1 MPRADS
7 PRLRWLIFGIIVPL
21 VVVADQIT
29 KAWIRGYPIGSTIFQ
44 RGFFRIVH
52 IENPGAA
59 FGLFQSHSTTLM
71 VIDFVAV
78 AIILAY
84 FVFIHRRFSLFRSA
98 FGWVALSLIFAGTTG
113 NLIDRLN
120 PSVSGITDF
129 VYVGPWPAFNVADS
143 SISVGVVLLALTILF
158 APDRP
163 GKADSVQP

>member
-7 PRLRWLIFGIIVPL
+7 RRLRWLLFGIIVPL
-21 VVVADQIT
+21 VVAADQIT
-29 KAWIRGYPIGSTIFQ
+29 KSWIRNYPVGSTIFQ

-59 FGLFQSHSTTLM
+59 FGLFQSHSSTLM
-71 VIDFVAV
+71 VIDFLAL
-78 AIILAY
+78 AIILGY
-84 FVFIHRRFSLFRSA
+84 FLFLHRRFSLFHSA
-98 FGWVALSLIFAGTTG
+98 FGWVALSLIFAGTCG

-143 SISVGVVLLALTILF
+143 SISVGVVLLALTVLF
-158 APDRP
+158 SQERP
-163 GKADSVQP
+163 GKTDSVHP